1 LDERAYLAAL
11 NARNIR
17 YAAPKQRTISN
28 IHAFACM
35 MAPSPNAAEMDQIND
50 PAVIPDAKANPDPLP
65 DAIDVPAMASVAGP
79 GLKQARRAANRIS
92 GMLIS
97 MGIVLQPF

>member
-1 LDERAYLAAL
+1 
-11 NARNIR
+11 
-17 YAAPKQRTISN
+17 
-28 IHAFACM
+28 
-35 MAPSPNAAEMDQIND
+35 MAPSPNAAEMDQTND
-50 PAVIPDAKANPDPLP
+50 PAVIPDAKANPHPLP

-97 MGIVLQPF
+97 MGIVLQPFKGVGKISFQPCIVKQERWCI